1 MNLRKDL
8 ERRIQRKRDEID
20 ELQSQISLAT
30 SYLQAL
36 EDTLKLVPRDGA
48 AKHGGKLLRPGS
60 NIAKAR
66 EAIKKAGKPLHVKE
80 LLEAIGKPATRNN
93 RSGLS
98 GSIGAYYRR
107 GEFFTR
113 SAPNTYGLI
122 EFGDVGQETEDEPPS
137 GFGE

>member
-1 MNLRKDL
+1 MNLRKEL
-8 ERRIQRKRDEID
+8 ERKTQRKLAEID
-20 ELQSQISLAT
+20 ELKSQISLAT

-48 AKHGGKLLRPGS
+48 AKPAGKLLRPGS
-60 NIAKAR
+60 NLSKAR
-66 EAIKKAGKPLHVKE
+66 EAIKKAGKPLRVNE

-107 GEFFTR
+107 GEIFTR
-113 SAPNTYGLI
+113 PAPNTYGLI
-122 EFGDVGQETEDEPPS
+122 EFGDVGQETEDEPPP